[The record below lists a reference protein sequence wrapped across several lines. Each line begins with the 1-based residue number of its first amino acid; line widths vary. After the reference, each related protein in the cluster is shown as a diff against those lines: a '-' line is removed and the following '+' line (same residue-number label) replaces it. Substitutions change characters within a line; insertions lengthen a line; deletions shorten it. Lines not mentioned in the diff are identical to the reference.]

1 MCCNFVYIVLN
12 SLRLFYVLAAD
23 CPEGMVYQECGPICP
38 QTCDNKD
45 EICDGGCAAGC
56 FCPYTQYLLDGV
68 CVDEE
73 VCTGNDGSICCVDVC
88 FIP

>member
-1 MCCNFVYIVLN
+1 
-12 SLRLFYVLAAD
+12 
-23 CPEGMVYQECGPICP
+23 MVYQECGPICP

-45 EICDGGCAAGC
+45 EPCDGGCAAGC

-73 VCTGNDGSICCVDVC
+73 VCTGNVISLHEV
-88 FIP
+88 

>member
-1 MCCNFVYIVLN
+1 MHALQLIFCFCI
-12 SLRLFYVLAAD
+12 LAAD
-23 CPEGMVYQECGPICP
+23 CPDGMVYQECGPICP

-45 EICDGGCAAGC
+45 EPCDGGCAAGC

-73 VCTGNDGSICCVDVC
+73 VCTGNDISLYEA
-88 FIP
+88 